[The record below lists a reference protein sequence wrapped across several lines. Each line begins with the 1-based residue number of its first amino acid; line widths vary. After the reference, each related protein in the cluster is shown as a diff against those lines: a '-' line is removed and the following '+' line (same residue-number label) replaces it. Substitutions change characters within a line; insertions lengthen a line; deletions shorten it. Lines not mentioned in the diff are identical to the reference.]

1 MRYILDSEGYI
12 EATTFGGFITCNNN
26 TCTEYTGS
34 VPSGYETLEEWNT
47 NANIRAYKIEN
58 GNLVYDSDRDT
69 ALQELWQMES
79 KNSQPITIVAG
90 TWTPVLNALNE
101 TAPTVEYTFQQ
112 GNYRKIGDMVFIDF
126 YVRGKITA
134 LNGTNNYAVISGLPF
149 PKETTFNPTTQ
160 MGQNAFNMGQIYA
173 ISDDTAQ
180 KSMYIGSGGIRLM
193 GNGAIKMKVTT
204 ASYFLVCGSGFYFT
218 D

>member
-112 GNYRKIGDMVFIDF
+112 GN
-126 YVRGKITA
+126 
-134 LNGTNNYAVISGLPF
+134 
-149 PKETTFNPTTQ
+149 
-160 MGQNAFNMGQIYA
+160 
-173 ISDDTAQ
+173 
-180 KSMYIGSGGIRLM
+180 
-193 GNGAIKMKVTT
+193 
-204 ASYFLVCGSGFYFT
+204 
-218 D
+218 